1 MHTTIQYFRSSHQL
15 AKNCIENI
23 YHFWAVKPRRSGRG
37 YKAGLSESVIRNFF
51 GPQDLW
57 AGSRKAKPLSFSSA
71 EVKRLREEPSEEI
84 RVKPTRP
91 LYGREDVNVA
101 VLIRMGVSEAPVS
114 VAPPLF
120 LHRRIFRLSL
130 TLLLDKNKLTS
141 WFRRLRRNSRSKF
154 ESSFFKG
161 QAPHKAAKRAEPPR
175 FLFVPSPLAEPDF
188 LSDVQVNTPKTPA
201 VHSHTN
207 SSPTRFAR
215 AGICIF

>member
-1 MHTTIQYFRSSHQL
+1 MSCIPRSY
-15 AKNCIENI
+15 I
-23 YHFWAVKPRRSGRG
+23 
-37 YKAGLSESVIRNFF
+37 
-51 GPQDLW
+51 
-57 AGSRKAKPLSFSSA
+57 SRVPISSA
-71 EVKRLREEPSEEI
+71 KIASKI
-84 RVKPTRP
+84 IT
-91 LYGREDVNVA
+91 VA
-101 VLIRMGVSEAPVS
+101 VLIRMGCQTPAACVGSASFRSPAPF
-114 VAPPLF
+114 F

-130 TLLLDKNKLTS
+130 TLLLDKNKLTL

-175 FLFVPSPLAEPDF
+175 FLLVPSPLAEPDF